1 MRQIGLELGLDDP
14 ATLAEPAEILRMLLG
29 LLGAEPP
36 IKSPSEGARRSSRG
50 SSRGSSANI
59 SANISAPSRLGAELA
74 QNMLSSLHERGHA
87 VHKACAYLDDER
99 DGWCAGDIRRDAP
112 RDTPRHTLPQRP
124 PLVLNHTHDARR
136 RRLTEA
142 DFESA
147 LGIALAADDGGE
159 FKSQVRELVLALK
172 QSDLVD
178 AKHDPPRVA
187 YHGFISALYV
197 VDTAAP
203 EAAET
208 AAEAARAAN
217 GRAAEVRDGI
227 EEAARGLIDV

>member
-1 MRQIGLELGLDDP
+1 MV
-14 ATLAEPAEILRMLLG
+14 
-29 LLGAEPP
+29 
-36 IKSPSEGARRSSRG
+36 RG
-50 SSRGSSANI
+50 R
-59 SANISAPSRLGAELA
+59 
-74 QNMLSSLHERGHA
+74 
-87 VHKACAYLDDER
+87 Y
-99 DGWCAGDIRRDAP
+99 
-112 RDTPRHTLPQRP
+112 TPRCAERYAAAYATAALSTCTEPY
-124 PLVLNHTHDARR
+124 ARR

-147 LGIALAADDGGE
+147 LGIALAAADGGE
-159 FKSQVRELVLALK
+159 FKSQVHELVLALK

-203 EAAET
+203 DAAET

-227 EEAARGLIDV
+227 EEAAGGLEVAV

>member
-1 MRQIGLELGLDDP
+1 MVRGRYAP
-14 ATLAEPAEILRMLLG
+14 RCAATYAA
-29 LLGAEPP
+29 AD
-36 IKSPSEGARRSSRG
+36 AT
-50 SSRGSSANI
+50 A
-59 SANISAPSRLGAELA
+59 APSTCTEP
-74 QNMLSSLHERGHA
+74 
-87 VHKACAYLDDER
+87 Y
-99 DGWCAGDIRRDAP
+99 
-112 RDTPRHTLPQRP
+112 
-124 PLVLNHTHDARR
+124 ARR

-159 FKSQVRELVLALK
+159 FKSQVHELVLALK

-178 AKHDPPRVA
+178 GKHDPPRVA

-203 EAAET
+203 DAAET
-208 AAEAARAAN
+208 AAEVARAAN

-227 EEAARGLIDV
+227 EEAARGLEVAV